1 MERKELALVAFAGKK
16 PSGIARSAARGLFK
30 LRAPAVAS
38 GGQSRYSAR
47 PMAFK
52 DIFGQDRCLATLTA
66 ALKSGLLHH
75 GYLFG
80 GPEGVG
86 KELCARTLAQ
96 AANCEKDDGEACG
109 QCGPCRRIAGR
120 NHVDVV
126 FVLPEAEMIARG
138 WAGRADFDGAP
149 SREIKIAQVRKLQ
162 ERLAFKA
169 LEARRKFAL
178 ILHAEAM
185 NVQAQNA
192 LLKTL
197 EEPPD
202 GTTLILVS
210 SAPHALLPTIRSRCL
225 KLAFAPLPIDLVAQ
239 KVAQVR
245 KIDAATARLCA
256 ALSDGSLGAALE
268 LDPKALERRK
278 EMLERLE
285 ALSAGDAR
293 GALFFA
299 ADFAEDRAC
308 AEAHL
313 DLIGAWYRDVAV
325 LASGGAEGSIANQ
338 DLAELARGA
347 AGRLGAAEALRR
359 IDLCAKARSCLRFNA
374 SPRLQLEQAALRFV
388 YRDA

>member
-1 MERKELALVAFAGKK
+1 
-16 PSGIARSAARGLFK
+16 
-30 LRAPAVAS
+30 
-38 GGQSRYSAR
+38 
-47 PMAFK
+47 MAFK
-52 DIFGQDRCLATLTA
+52 DIVGQDRCVGSLAA

-80 GPEGVG
+80 GPDGVG

-109 QCGPCRRIAGR
+109 QCGPCKRIAGR
-120 NHVDVV
+120 NHTDVV
-126 FVLPEAEMIARG
+126 LVLPEAEMIARG
-138 WAGRADFDGAP
+138 WAGRADFDGTP
-149 SREIKIAQVRKLQ
+149 SREIKIAQIRKLQ

-178 ILHAEAM
+178 ILQADAM

-202 GTTLILVS
+202 GTTLVLVS

-225 KLAFAPLPIDLVAQ
+225 KLAFAPLPLEMVAQ
-239 KVAQVR
+239 KVVEAKKV
-245 KIDAATARLCA
+245 DLATARLCA
-256 ALSDGSLGAALE
+256 ALADGSIGAAME
-268 LDPKALERRK
+268 LDPKALARRK
-278 EMLERLE
+278 ELLERLE
-285 ALSAGDAR
+285 ALRSGDAR
-293 GALFFA
+293 GALWFA
-299 ADFAEDRAC
+299 ADFAEDRAA

-313 DLIGAWYRDVAV
+313 DLICAWYRDVAL
-325 LASGGAEGSIANQ
+325 LASGGEEASIANQ
-338 DLAELARGA
+338 DLAALARQS

-359 IDLCAKARSCLRFNA
+359 IGLCNSARTTLRFNA
-374 SPRLQLEQAALRFV
+374 SPKLQLEQAALRFV